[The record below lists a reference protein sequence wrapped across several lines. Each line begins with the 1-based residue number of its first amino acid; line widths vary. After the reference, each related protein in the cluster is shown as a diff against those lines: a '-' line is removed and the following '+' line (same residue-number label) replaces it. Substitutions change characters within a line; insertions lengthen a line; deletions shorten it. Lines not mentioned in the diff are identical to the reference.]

1 MRKHTQL
8 PFVLDEVR
16 YGLFIF
22 FVFGIILQCVV
33 QCNTV
38 VLYLFT
44 FVEYL
49 FLQKVVDTV
58 YSLLDVAADGAA
70 DVVNIKVAVQIE
82 LNEQPNFLSKT
93 KLSAPDQQVWGVD
106 QGETGGRALLFA
118 WHCHDH

>member
-16 YGLFIF
+16 YVLFIF
-22 FVFGIILQCVV
+22 FVFGIFLQCVV

-58 YSLLDVAADGAA
+58 YSLLDVAKDGAA

-93 KLSAPDQQVWGVD
+93 KLSPPDQQVWGVD
-106 QGETGGRALLFA
+106 QGETGGGALLFA